1 MTSQKINP
9 SFRILSAFAII
20 FVVAGH
26 ADFGVFD
33 IAGMFPYYSF
43 HVGVFA
49 FVSGYFYREESES
62 NIKNYLLKKAKHL
75 LLPYFGW
82 NLFYGLFTT
91 LLRYLGFGIGNPIT
105 LKTFFIDPF
114 LGGHQYGLNFAAWF
128 VPVLFIIELANV
140 VMRKVLDMIHLK
152 KEWFIFAASL
162 LVGMVVVWLSIQ
174 GKVWGYYRH
183 IGCILFLFPIYQG
196 GQFYKKVLEGYVD
209 KLSLPW
215 YFTIVLIIQYIVL
228 LFTRGQVAYSTVW
241 CSGFLHN
248 PLVPYVTTFMGIAFW
263 LGIAR
268 LLVPVWKPG
277 NLLDQIGKNTFSIM
291 MHHVSGFL
299 VLNTLFFVLFRAGI
313 CFQDFDMFMYM
324 NSYEYKY
331 LPLGMEN
338 GKWLYLLFGIGISLF
353 INSISR
359 KIIKIFPLKIYRE
372 KIR

>member
-49 FVSGYFYREESES
+49 FVSGYFYREESEA

-128 VPVLFIIELANV
+128 VPVLFIIEVANV
-140 VMRKVLDMIHLK
+140 FMRKVLDIIHFK
-152 KEWFIFAASL
+152 KEWLIFTFSL
-162 LVGMVVVWLSIQ
+162 LAGMVVVWLSIR
-174 GKVWGYYRH
+174 GSVWGYYRH
-183 IGCILFLFPIYQG
+183 IGCILFLFPIFQG
-196 GQFYKKVLEGYVD
+196 GQFYKKVLENYID
-209 KLSLPW
+209 KKW
-215 YFTIVLIIQYIVL
+215 YTKTENGLIITKDNKRLVALCSQTQFENSNCIVPNGIEIIGASAFSGSTISYIHIPSTCIELESLVFQNSSIEAITL
-228 LFTRGQVAYSTVW
+228 PYSVNKIGVGIFFESNKLQLADFSQTSITNIPMMAFYS
-241 CSGFLHN
+241 CSKLRTIIMPGEYTKEQNAFYMCSPN
-248 PLVPYVTTFMGIAFW
+248 IIIA
-263 LGIAR
+263 
-268 LLVPVWKPG
+268 
-277 NLLDQIGKNTFSIM
+277 NQ
-291 MHHVSGFL
+291 
-299 VLNTLFFVLFRAGI
+299 
-313 CFQDFDMFMYM
+313 
-324 NSYEYKY
+324 
-331 LPLGMEN
+331 
-338 GKWLYLLFGIGISLF
+338 
-353 INSISR
+353 
-359 KIIKIFPLKIYRE
+359 
-372 KIR
+372 